1 MAQVAEI
8 GDITL
13 RIIGAESLGVR
24 GLCCQVSL
32 PGRRIIIDPGV
43 ALGYRRHGLMPH
55 PVQIAEG
62 RRIRSDIIDA
72 LKQATD
78 VVFSHFHGDHIPLKS
93 ANPFQLSIDQLP
105 DNFSQL
111 RAWSLSAEGQ
121 HPKMQARFND
131 LSTLMGGKLQVA
143 EGVVDGSLSFSRAV
157 PHGSPDS
164 GMGKVMMTRVAMG
177 QEVFV
182 HASDIQLL
190 DDGAIDLILAWQ
202 PDIVLA
208 AGPPLYLDRLVQDER
223 ERAWRNALRLGE
235 VLPMLILDHHLM
247 RSNVGPEWLDT
258 LSAELG
264 KQLYCAAD
272 FMHQPLRLLEADRV
286 KLYQIMPVPEDWH
299 EDYFSGKVDPET
311 YREQAVSQD
320 WDSL

>member
-1 MAQVAEI
+1 M
-8 GDITL
+8 
-13 RIIGAESLGVR
+13 R

-32 PGRRIIIDPGV
+32 PGRCIIIDPGV
-43 ALGYRRHGLMPH
+43 ALGYSRHGLMPH
-55 PVQIAEG
+55 PAQIAVG
-62 RRIRSDIIDA
+62 RRIRGNIIDA

-105 DNFSQL
+105 DNFSRL

-131 LSTLMGGKLQVA
+131 LATLMGGKLRIAEGVA
-143 EGVVDGSLSFSRAV
+143 EGPLSFSQAV

-164 GMGKVMMTRVAMG
+164 GMGKVMMTRVEMG

-182 HASDIQLL
+182 YASDIQLL
-190 DDGAIDLILAWQ
+190 DDATIDLILAWQ

-208 AGPPLYLDRLVQDER
+208 AGPPLYLDRLAQKEQK
-223 ERAWRNALRLGE
+223 RARNNALRLGE
-235 VLPMLILDHHLM
+235 VVPMLILDHHLM
-247 RSNVGPEWLDT
+247 RSSAGPEWLDM

-264 KQLYCAAD
+264 KQLFCVAD
-272 FMHQPLRLLEADRV
+272 FMHQPRRLLEADRV
-286 KLYQIMPVPEDWH
+286 QLYESMPVPEYWH
-299 EDYFSGKVDPET
+299 EDYFSGKVNPEI
-311 YREQAVSQD
+311 YWEQAVSQG
-320 WDSL
+320 WDSLQ

>member
-1 MAQVAEI
+1 M
-8 GDITL
+8 TL
-13 RIIGAESLGVR
+13 KIIAAESLGVR

-32 PGRRIIIDPGV
+32 PERRIIIDPGM

-105 DNFSQL
+105 HGFSKL
-111 RAWSLSAEGQ
+111 SGWSLSAEGQ

-131 LSTLMGGKLQVA
+131 LATLMGGKLRVA
-143 EGVVDGSLSFSRAV
+143 EGIVDGSLSFSRAV

-177 QEVFV
+177 QNVFV

-190 DDGAIDLILAWQ
+190 DNATIDLILDWQ

-208 AGPPLYLDRLVQDER
+208 AGPPLYLDRLVQGER
-223 ERAWRNALRLGE
+223 ERAWSNALRLGE
-235 VLPMLILDHHLM
+235 VVPMLILDHHLM
-247 RSNVGPEWLDT
+247 RSSAGLEWLDT
-258 LSAELG
+258 ISAELG

-272 FMHQPLRLLEADRV
+272 FMHQPRCLLEANRV
-286 KLYQIMPVPEDWH
+286 KLYESMPVPEYWH
-299 EDYFSGKVDPET
+299 EDYFSGKVDPEI
-311 YREQAVSQD
+311 YREQALSQG
-320 WDSL
+320 WDSLN